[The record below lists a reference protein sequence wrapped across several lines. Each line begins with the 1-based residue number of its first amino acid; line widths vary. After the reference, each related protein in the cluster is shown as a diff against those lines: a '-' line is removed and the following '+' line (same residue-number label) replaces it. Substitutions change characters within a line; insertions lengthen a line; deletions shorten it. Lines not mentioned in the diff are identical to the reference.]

1 MTVAKVP
8 TAGLPTESY
17 QTDMKQYFNGE
28 GIQMIHRPS
37 AHSDGDSIVHFRGS
51 DVISTGDILSTVS
64 YPVIDVAQGGS
75 IDGIIDSL
83 NGLLDLVIAE
93 YQTEGGTLLIPGHG
107 RVCDAADL
115 ATYRDAVTIIRD
127 RVQDMIKRG
136 LTLAQ
141 VKAARP
147 TKDYDPRY
155 NVPTWTTDQFVEA
168 VYRSLSQKK

>member
-1 MTVAKVP
+1 
-8 TAGLPTESY
+8 
-17 QTDMKQYFNGE
+17 
-28 GIQMIHRPS
+28 MIHRPS
-37 AHSDGDSIVHFRGS
+37 AHADGDSIVHFRGS

-64 YPVIDVAQGGS
+64 YPVFDVAQGGS
-75 IDGIIDSL
+75 INGIIDGL

-155 NVPTWTTDQFVEA
+155 DVPTWTKDQFVEA